1 MVTLNGH
8 KDSIKFLENK
18 IKRQLISLNYNL
30 QINLKNKH
38 ITYLIVIERK
48 NNLKYLRMGK

>member
-30 QINLKNKH
+30 QINLKIN
-38 ITYLIVIERK
+38 TYPISL
-48 NNLKYLRMGK
+48 LS